1 MDDVISTV
9 PPPLALSPSSHP
21 AVVVKRRATAP
32 EEPRQ
37 KRRAKAKKVQR
48 DEIDDIFS

>member
-1 MDDVISTV
+1 
-9 PPPLALSPSSHP
+9 LALNPSSRP
-21 AVVVKRRATAP
+21 TVVVKKRRATAP

-37 KRRAKAKKVQR
+37 KKSAKAKKAQR

>member
-1 MDDVISTV
+1 M
-9 PPPLALSPSSHP
+9 PPLLALRPSSSHP
-21 AVVVKRRATAP
+21 AVVVKRRVAAP

-37 KRRAKAKKVQR
+37 KKRAKAKRALQQR

>member
-1 MDDVISTV
+1 LQ
-9 PPPLALSPSSHP
+9 PLVLGPSLRP
-21 AVVVKRRATAP
+21 AVVVKRRDTAP

-37 KRRAKAKKVQR
+37 KKRIKAKKTQR